1 MSDRIRI
8 KNKRASF
15 EYEFIETF
23 TCGMVLKGTEIKSI
37 RNGEVNI
44 NDAFCFLK
52 KGELWLK
59 SCFIAPYEQGNIN
72 NHDPYRER
80 KLLLNATELRK
91 IAKKIKDTGVTIV
104 PTALFVNDSG
114 LAKLDIALAR
124 GKKLYDKRQSIKDR
138 EVKRDLDRKYKL

>member
-1 MSDRIRI
+1 MTDRIRI
-8 KNKRASF
+8 KNKRSSF

-23 TCGMVLKGTEIKSI
+23 TCGLVLKGTEIKSI

-44 NDAFCFLK
+44 NDAFCFLR

-59 SCFIAPYEQGNIN
+59 NCYIAPYEQGNIN
-72 NHDPYRER
+72 NHEPYRER
-80 KLLLNATELRK
+80 KLLLNRTELNK
-91 IAKKIKDTGVTIV
+91 ISKKIKDTGVTIV
-104 PTALFVNDSG
+104 PTAMFVTDKG